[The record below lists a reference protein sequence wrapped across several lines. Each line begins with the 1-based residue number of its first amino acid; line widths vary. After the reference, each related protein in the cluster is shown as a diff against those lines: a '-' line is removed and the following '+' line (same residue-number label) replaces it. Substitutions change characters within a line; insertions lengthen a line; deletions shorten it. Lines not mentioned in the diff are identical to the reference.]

1 MVRGPTIQRVATP
14 TAILVG
20 LAEPLASACAD
31 ALAEGGLRV
40 LRVGHA
46 AAACE
51 RLPVVMPQLVVVSAA
66 LNAADAEMLAD
77 RCVAV
82 GADVVALAVDAE
94 VDAAGLRGRLKDA
107 ANIARARALQSGG
120 S

>member
-1 MVRGPTIQRVATP
+1 MVRGPTIQRIPTP
-14 TAILVG
+14 TAILVAV
-20 LAEPLASACAD
+20 AEPLASACTD
-31 ALAEGGLRV
+31 ALAAGGLRV

-51 RLPVVMPQLVVVSAA
+51 RLAVVMPQLVVVSAG
-66 LNAADAEMLAD
+66 LNPSDAEMLAD

-82 GADVVALAVDAE
+82 GADLIALAVDAD
-94 VDAAGLRGRLKDA
+94 VDAAGLRGRLQDA
-107 ANIARARALQSGG
+107 AHIARARVLQSGM